1 MVNFKYRNQKLNTKI
16 STEADL
22 VGVSDYLLYSIW
34 IVLFMGL
41 QGYEIN
47 QNIFFQDNQSK
58 MKMKKTG
65 RSHALG
71 TLGTSIYIT
80 YLLMTRLKE
89 TTCQLHTASQST
101 CLQMF

>member
-1 MVNFKYRNQKLNTKI
+1 MSRTHEMSQK
-16 STEADL
+16 
-22 VGVSDYLLYSIW
+22 GVHYSPVTIQ
-34 IVLFMGL
+34 VTLFMGV
-41 QGYEIN
+41 QGNDIN